1 MSAATAQAPRIIHSV
16 PGRVR
21 IHLPWWLGRGQN
33 RLEHHCRKLNG
44 VHSVQANRLTR
55 NILFRFDRL
64 LLDERVILE
73 HLRTYTYDTE
83 IDTEGETTPPHV
95 VSERRGE
102 RRRAR
107 IAVRGLDRDPAL
119 ASRVVAR
126 LHEKPG
132 VRARANPLTGRV
144 LVEFSEQ
151 LVDLEDIVCEVTS
164 LELPEIPGEDRPAHP
179 LDPAPLVQS
188 AARTAAATVGLGWLG
203 LRTLP
208 AFAGTQGA
216 ASTAAWAAG
225 IIGLLQGFPIF
236 RNTFRM
242 LLGRNLASFL
252 FNAAGIVALTLAGSP
267 LGLVASGLE
276 ALRLLTEVVA
286 RRAAWRRYEERLEG
300 SAALEP
306 GAVIRLEAGERAPLT
321 CCVIEGT
328 GTVAGHHG
336 LPVPVEPG
344 ATIHAG
350 ARVSGGPFVV
360 ELLGQEAFEPE
371 PRPTPPKDTLYD
383 RYIQFVGPL
392 ALVYTAIIGFMTRQP
407 ARIMEA
413 LLLVNPRTA
422 VIGKETASMG
432 AAARVLRS
440 GVIVVGT
447 RPHRHVRLPDYLLL
461 GSPRLLTEGVE
472 LTSAQPLSETRD
484 PQEIISL
491 ASGISAA
498 AGSPW
503 GNAFPVAGHSP
514 AVDGAFDGNTATAT
528 IGETRFSLAPHRYE
542 DGIPEAT
549 QLRHK
554 GDYLLVLRS
563 EREEKPLGIVVL
575 RPRLAHGVADLV
587 ETCRRYRVRIGVLHG
602 EDSSSAQAISRRAG
616 VPLIQEEDA
625 VEAVRRRQRNG
636 GRVAYLSDSAQ
647 AARAFEACD
656 LAIGLSSGRS
666 GHFAARAD
674 LLAPDLTA
682 MTSIL
687 DAGAR
692 RDATARD
699 SVFLSIISNVL
710 GVIWGFRGRPGVE
723 QASRLVYAASLAA
736 MGTGWLR
743 LRGGERPQSAIAQ
756 LVDPRPERWG
766 NRTIESTLQAL
777 GSSEDGLTTSEA
789 VRRLS
794 QAKPRGNKNELL
806 RALVGQITSPLVGIL
821 AAGALFSFLIHATLD
836 VAIIAATIVINV
848 AVGLWQER
856 KAGQAAEA
864 LAQMGRVSARV
875 LRDGEVVMIPATDV
889 VPGDILLLAP
899 GDRVAADARLIE
911 SNSLEV
917 DEAALTGESFPVP
930 KMATDGPDVSRVVL
944 EGSDVTTGTG
954 RAVVVAVGRQTR
966 MGATAAA
973 LAIDETQQSPLGRR
987 LGRMLQQALPM
998 AVAAGAIVV
1007 TSGVWRGQS
1016 ILSQLALGAS
1026 IALAA
1031 VPEGLPLLAG
1041 MGEAAVARRL
1051 ATRNALVR
1059 KLSAVEALGRVDVAC
1074 TDKTGTLTEG
1084 RLAVSLVADAGQEAA
1099 LPGEVDEHLRRV
1111 LLAAALASPHP
1122 DAADAAAHPTDVAI
1136 IRGAESAGL
1145 SKEVRARRQ
1154 KEVPFDPARSFHAA
1168 TSGGRL
1174 FVKGAPEALAAWCT
1188 HEWKAGDE
1196 EPLDDSGRQALL
1208 DRAHKLAERGLRVL
1222 MVAEG
1227 SGKTQPDN
1235 PSDLTAMGFV
1245 GISDPLR
1252 ATVPAAIRRCHE
1264 AGVRVIMLTGD
1275 HPATARAIAREAGL
1289 LNGGGEIITGDEIAE
1304 LQNGDLERRLEQA
1317 TVIARATPLDK
1328 LRIVESLQRRGH
1340 TVAMTGDGVNDA
1352 PALRLA
1358 DVGVAMGRA
1367 GTEVARQAADVVL
1380 ADDDFATLV
1389 ETFVE
1394 GRGFWQN
1401 MRRAL
1406 GLLLGGNL
1414 GELGIMVGATA
1425 FGLMAPLNT
1434 RQILSVN
1441 LITDALPALSVAL
1454 QRPEHRNL
1462 AGLAREG
1469 TSALDA
1475 PLRRDILR
1483 RGAATALPTLA
1494 SYFAMVALGDLPQA
1508 ASVSFISMVSTQ
1520 LAQTLD
1526 AGWSEGTLTRPVFGA
1541 VATSAGLL
1549 AATLAVPSL
1558 RALLGLALPSPVGW
1572 ALIGAG
1578 TITAVIIGRLSV
1590 PSRLPQPVLD
1600 GAKRIDRLAMDVR
1613 QRTQRLLPAPAP
1625 EPEPSPA

>member
-1 MSAATAQAPRIIHSV
+1 MPE
-16 PGRVR
+16 
-21 IHLPWWLGRGQN
+21 WEGRGQS
-33 RLEHHCRKLNG
+33 RLESHAKKLNG
-44 VHSVQANRLTR
+44 VHRAQASRLTR
-55 NILFRFDRL
+55 NLLCVFDRAAL
-64 LLDERVILE
+64 SERAILT
-73 HLRTYTYDTE
+73 HLRAYDF
-83 IDTEGETTPPHV
+83 DTADDPEGETSPPHV
-95 VSERRGE
+95 VSERRNGV
-102 RRRAR
+102 RRAR
-107 IAVRGLDRDPAL
+107 IAVRGLDRNPQL
-119 ASRVVAR
+119 ARKVVEE
-126 LHEKPG
+126 LHKRPG
-132 VRARANPLTGRV
+132 VRASASPLTGRV

-151 LVDLEDIVCEVTS
+151 LVDLEDIVCEITS
-164 LELPEIPGEDRPAHP
+164 LELPEVPGEDRPAHP

-188 AARTAAATVGLGWLG
+188 TLRTVGASLGLGWLG

-208 AFAGTQGA
+208 ALAGTQ
-216 ASTAAWAAG
+216 SFTSSAAWAAG

-242 LLGRNLASFL
+242 LLGRNLASLL
-252 FNAAGIVALTLAGSP
+252 FNGAGIVALTLAGSP
-267 LGLVASGLE
+267 LGLTVSGLE

-286 RRAAWRRYEERLEG
+286 RRKAWRRYEERLEG
-300 SAALEP
+300 TRSLEP
-306 GAVIRLEAGERAPLT
+306 GAVVRLEAGQRAPLE
-321 CCVIEGT
+321 CNVIEGT
-328 GTVAGHHG
+328 GTATGRHG
-336 LPVPVEPG
+336 LPVSVEPG
-344 ATIHAG
+344 ETIHAG

-360 ELLGQEAFEPE
+360 ELIGEKAFEPE
-371 PRPTPPKDTLYD
+371 PRATPPADTLYD
-383 RYIQFVGPL
+383 RYIQFVGPVSL
-392 ALVYTAIIGFMTRQP
+392 IYAAVMGFVTRSP
-407 ARIMEA
+407 ARVMEA

-422 VIGKETASMG
+422 LIGKETASIG
-432 AAARVLRS
+432 AASRVLRS
-440 GVIVVGT
+440 GVIVAGT

-461 GSPRLLTEGVE
+461 GAPRQLTDGVE
-472 LTSAQPLSETRD
+472 LTTALPLSESHD
-484 PQEIISL
+484 SQEIIAL

-503 GNAFPVAGHSP
+503 GNAFPVANHSP
-514 AVDGAFDGNTATAT
+514 AVGGAFDGRAATAM
-528 IGETRFSLAPHRYE
+528 IGETHFSLAPHRYE

-554 GDYLLVLRS
+554 GDYLLVLRNQY
-563 EREEKPLGIVVL
+563 EEKPIGILVL
-575 RPRLAHGVADLV
+575 RPRLAHGVNELV
-587 ETCRRYRVRIGVLHG
+587 QTCERYGVRIGLLHG
-602 EDSSSAQAISRRAG
+602 EDSSSAEAISRRAG
-616 VPLIQEEDA
+616 VPLIQEQNE
-625 VEAVRRRQRNG
+625 VEAIRARQARG
-636 GRVAYLSDSAQ
+636 GRVAYVSDSAH
-647 AARAFEACD
+647 AAHAFATCD
-656 LAIGLSSGRS
+656 LAIGLTSGRS

-682 MTSIL
+682 VTAIL

-692 RDATARD
+692 RDSAARD
-699 SVFLSIISNVL
+699 SVALSIISNIL

-723 QASRLVYAASLAA
+723 QASRIVYGASIAA
-736 MGTGWLR
+736 MGAGWMR

-766 NRTIESTLQAL
+766 HRPIESVLEGL
-777 GSSEDGLTTSEA
+777 GSSEAGLSSEEA
-789 VRRLS
+789 ARRRS
-794 QAKPRGNKNELL
+794 VAKPTGGGNDLM
-806 RALVGQITSPLVGIL
+806 RALVNQIASPLVGIL
-821 AAGALFSFLIHATLD
+821 AAGALFSFLIHATAD

-848 AVGLWQER
+848 IVGLWQER

-864 LAQMGRVSARV
+864 LAQMGHVTAKV
-875 LRDGEVVMIPATDV
+875 LRDGEVVTISASDIVT
-889 VPGDILLLAP
+889 GDIVLLAP
-899 GDRVAADARLIE
+899 GDRVPADARLIS
-911 SNSLEV
+911 SNGLEV
-917 DEAALTGESFPVP
+917 DEAALTGESLPVP
-930 KMATDGPDVSRVVL
+930 KMAMDGPAVSRVVL

-973 LAIDETQQSPLGRR
+973 LAIDETQQSPLGKR
-987 LGRMLQQALPM
+987 LGKMLQQALPL
-998 AVAAGAIVV
+998 AFAAGGIVV
-1007 TSGVWRGQS
+1007 TSGVLRGQS

-1059 KLSAVEALGRVDVAC
+1059 RLSAVEALGRVDVAC

-1084 RLAVSLVADAGQEAA
+1084 RLAVSLVADANSEAE
-1099 LPGEVDEHLRRV
+1099 LPGEIADHLRRV

-1122 DAADAAAHPTDVAI
+1122 DAEDAAAHPTDVAI
-1136 IRGAESAGL
+1136 VRGAEEAGL
-1145 SKEVRARRQ
+1145 AKEVRARRD

-1168 TSGGRL
+1168 KTGGRL
-1174 FVKGAPEALAAWCT
+1174 CVKGAPEALAAWCS
-1188 HEWKAGDE
+1188 HALRANESE
-1196 EPLDDSGRQALL
+1196 LLDDSGREALL
-1208 DRAHKLAERGLRVL
+1208 NRARRLAERGLRVL

-1227 SGKTQPDN
+1227 SAKTAPDN
-1235 PSDLTAMGFV
+1235 PRDLTALGFIC
-1245 GISDPLR
+1245 ISDPLR
-1252 ATVPAAIRRCHE
+1252 ATVPAAVQRCHE
-1264 AGVRVIMLTGD
+1264 AGVRVMMLTGD
-1275 HPATARAIAREAGL
+1275 HPATARAIARQAGL
-1289 LNGGGEIITGDEIAE
+1289 LGEGDEILTGEEIAE
-1304 LQNGDLERRLEQA
+1304 LQNGDLERRLERA

-1358 DVGVAMGRA
+1358 DVGVAMGRG

-1380 ADDDFATLV
+1380 ADDDFTTLV
-1389 ETFVE
+1389 ETLVE

-1483 RGAATALPTLA
+1483 RGIATAAPTLA
-1494 SYFAMVALGDLPQA
+1494 SYFAMMALGAPAQA
-1508 ASVSFISMVSTQ
+1508 QSVSFISMVATQ

-1526 AGWSEGTLTRPVFGA
+1526 AGWSEGTLTKPVMGA
-1541 VATSAGLL
+1541 VGASAALL

-1558 RALLGLALPSPVGW
+1558 RAVLGLTLPSPIGW
-1572 ALIGAG
+1572 GLIGAG
-1578 TITAVIIGRLSV
+1578 TITAVLIGRISISGRV
-1590 PSRLPQPVLD
+1590 AQPTL
-1600 GAKRIDRLAMDVR
+1600 AQANQRIGQLAVDMR
-1613 QRTQRLLPAPAP
+1613 RRTQRLLPAPAA
-1625 EPEPSPA
+1625 SPA

>member
-1 MSAATAQAPRIIHSV
+1 MGA
-16 PGRVR
+16 
-21 IHLPWWLGRGQN
+21 GQS
-33 RLEHHCRKLNG
+33 RLESHARKLNG
-44 VHSVQANRLTR
+44 VQSAQANRITR
-55 NILFRFDRL
+55 NLLLRFDRL
-64 LLDERVILE
+64 LLNEKVILE
-73 HLRTYTYDTE
+73 HLHSYDF
-83 IDTEGETTPPHV
+83 DSAADPEGETTPPHV
-95 VSERRGE
+95 VTERRDGK
-102 RRRAR
+102 RRAR
-107 IAVRGLDRDPAL
+107 IAVRGLDRDPQL
-119 ASRVVAR
+119 AKRVVEHLQR
-126 LHEKPG
+126 RPG
-132 VRARANPLTGRV
+132 VRASANALTGRV

-151 LVDLEDIVCEVTS
+151 LIDLEDLVCEITS
-164 LELPEIPGEDRPAHP
+164 LELPEIPGEDRPGHP

-188 AARTAAATVGLGWLG
+188 TARVAGATLGLGWLG

-208 AFAGTQGA
+208 ALAGAQGV
-216 ASTAAWAAG
+216 ASTAAWASG
-225 IIGLLQGFPIF
+225 VIGLMQGFPFI
-236 RNTFRM
+236 RNTFRA
-242 LLGRNLASFL
+242 LLGRNLASL
-252 FNAAGIVALTLAGSP
+252 VFNAAGIVALTLAGSP
-267 LGLVASGLE
+267 LGLTVSGLE

-300 SAALEP
+300 TQAMEP
-306 GAVIRLEAGERAPLT
+306 GAVVRLEAGQRAPLT

-328 GTVAGHHG
+328 GTIAGRHG
-336 LPVPVEPG
+336 LPVPVQPDD
-344 ATIHAG
+344 TIHAG
-350 ARVSGGPFVV
+350 ARVYGGPFVV
-360 ELLGQEAFEPE
+360 ELLGHEPFEPK
-371 PRPTPPKDTLYD
+371 PRPNAPKDTLYD
-383 RYIQFVGPL
+383 RYIQYVGPL
-392 ALVYTAIIGFMTRQP
+392 ALAYAVVMGFITRQP
-407 ARIMEA
+407 ARVMEA

-422 VIGKETASMG
+422 VIGKETASIG

-447 RPHRHVRLPDYLLL
+447 REHRHVRLPDYLLL

-472 LTSAQPLSETRD
+472 LSSAQPLSGAHD
-484 PQEIISL
+484 SQEIISL

-514 AVDGAFDGNTATAT
+514 AVNGAFDGQAATAT
-528 IGETRFSLAPHRYE
+528 VGETRFSLAPHKYE

-563 EREEKPLGIVVL
+563 EHEEKPLGILVL
-575 RPRLAHGVADLV
+575 RPRLAQGVAEMV
-587 ETCRRYRVRIGVLHG
+587 ESCKRYGVRIGVLHG
-602 EDSSSAQAISRRAG
+602 DESSSAEAISRRTD
-616 VPLIQEEDA
+616 VPLIR
-625 VEAVRRRQRNG
+625 EADEVAAIRRRQENG
-636 GRVAYLSDSAQ
+636 SRVAYVSDSAH
-647 AARAFEACD
+647 AAHAFQACD

-666 GHFAARAD
+666 GQFAARAD

-682 MTSIL
+682 ITSIL

-699 SVFLSIISNVL
+699 SVFLSILSNVL

-723 QASRLVYAASLAA
+723 QASRIVYAASIAA
-736 MGTGWLR
+736 IGAGWLR

-756 LVDPRPERWG
+756 LVDPRPEKWG
-766 NRTIESTLQAL
+766 HRTIESTLSAL
-777 GSSEDGLTTSEA
+777 GSSEDGLTTAEA
-789 VRRLS
+789 HQRLS
-794 QAKPRGNKNELL
+794 KARPKGRQNEIL
-806 RALVGQITSPLVGIL
+806 RALIGQITSPLVGIL

-848 AVGLWQER
+848 VVGLWQER

-864 LAQMGRVSARV
+864 LAQMGRVNARV
-875 LRDGEVVMIPATDV
+875 LRDGNIATIPATDV
-889 VPGDILLLAP
+889 VPGDILVLAP
-899 GDRVAADARLIE
+899 GDRVAADARLIA
-911 SNSLEV
+911 SNGLEV
-917 DEAALTGESFPVP
+917 DEAALTGESLPVP
-930 KMATDGPDVSRVVL
+930 KMAMDGPDVSRVVL

-987 LGRMLQQALPM
+987 LGKMLQQALPL
-998 AVAAGAIVV
+998 AVAAGGIVV
-1007 TSGVWRGQS
+1007 TSGVLRGQS

-1051 ATRNALVR
+1051 ADRNALVR
-1059 KLSAVEALGRVDVAC
+1059 RLSAVEALGRVDVAC

-1084 RLAVSLVADAGQEAA
+1084 RLAVSLIADTDSEAS
-1099 LPGEVDEHLRRV
+1099 LPGEAPETLRRV
-1111 LLAAALASPHP
+1111 ILAAALASPHP
-1122 DAADAAAHPTDVAI
+1122 DAADASAHPTDVAI
-1136 IRGAESAGL
+1136 VRGAESVGL
-1145 SKEVRARRQ
+1145 EIQLRARRQ
-1154 KEVPFDPARSFHAA
+1154 KEVPFDPSRSFHAA
-1168 TSGGRL
+1168 VVRNAELSADGAATGSRL
-1174 FVKGAPEALAAWCT
+1174 YVKGAPEALAAWCT
-1188 HEWKAGDE
+1188 RGWKEGRE
-1196 EPLDDSGRQALL
+1196 VELDDSGRAELL
-1208 DRAHKLAERGLRVL
+1208 VHAHQLAERGLRVL

-1227 SGKTQPDN
+1227 SGRTAPDN
-1235 PSDLTAMGFV
+1235 PSDLTALGFV

-1252 ATVPAAIRRCHE
+1252 PTVPAAIRRCHE

-1275 HPATARAIAREAGL
+1275 HPATARAIAAQAGL
-1289 LNGGGEIITGDEIAE
+1289 LNGGGEIVTGDEIAE
-1304 LQNGDLERRLEQA
+1304 LQNGDLERRLERA

-1475 PLRRDILR
+1475 PLRTDILR

-1494 SYFAMVALGDLPQA
+1494 SYIAMVALGDPVQA
-1508 ASVSFISMVSTQ
+1508 GSVSFINMVATQ

-1526 AGWSEGTLTRPVFGA
+1526 AGWSEGTLTRPVFSA
-1541 VATSAGLL
+1541 VAASAGLL

-1558 RALLGLALPSPVGW
+1558 RALLGLTVPSPVGW
-1572 ALIGAG
+1572 ALIAG
-1578 TITAVIIGRLSV
+1578 GTLTAVFMGRLSM
-1590 PSRLPQPVLD
+1590 PSRLPAPIAN
-1600 GAKRIDRLAMDVR
+1600 GAKRVDELAVGVR
-1613 QRTQRLLPAPAP
+1613 QKTQKLLPAP
-1625 EPEPSPA
+1625 SPA